1 MFVWHAVG
9 YSEMTGEQSENI
21 RDDVFCIR
29 CDYNLKTL
37 ERSNRCPEC
46 GLPIAKS
53 LAESSHF
60 SLLEKTIAICV
71 PPVGIAPLL
80 CIPFGHLGGTEIT
93 NILVC
98 SILVNVGLGIV
109 ILRLRSL
116 RIGWRIRRKLLL
128 IVVPAAGFAIL
139 HELTRRA
146 VVMMA
151 DV

>member
-1 MFVWHAVG
+1 MMG
-9 YSEMTGEQSENI
+9 KESEI
-21 RDDVFCIR
+21 IHDDVHCIR

-37 ERSNRCPEC
+37 QRTNRCPEC

-53 LAESSHF
+53 FDESTHF

-71 PPVGIAPLL
+71 PIVGIAPLL
-80 CIPFGHLGGTEIT
+80 CLPFGHIGGTEFT
-93 NILVC
+93 NILSC
-98 SILVNVGLGIV
+98 SILVNVGLGMV

-139 HELTRRA
+139 HELLRRA
-146 VVMMA
+146 VVMVA
-151 DV
+151 DI